1 MAMNG
6 TSASQTFAMD
16 WMPPRITTA
25 VSTVMMIP
33 DTQGE
38 MCQVSRAMAEIEFAW
53 TMLPMPKAA
62 TAVRNAK
69 IMPSHFAC
77 RPRSSTYMGPP
88 AMVPLAVTIRYFT
101 ESTASVYLVAIP
113 NTPVSHIQS
122 TAPGPP
128 AATAVATP
136 TMLPVPMVAANA
148 VVSAPNWLTSPS
160 PSELRWNEM
169 RIAVPRYRWMNRK
182 RKVRNRCV
190 PTSRNSIGGPHTRS
204 LTVPRSASIP
214 IPAP

>member
-25 VSTVMMIP
+25 VRTVMMAP
-33 DTQGE
+33 DTQGDT
-38 MCQVSRAMAEIEFAW
+38 CQVSLTMAAIEFAC
-53 TMLPMPKAA
+53 TMQPMPKAA
-62 TAVRNAK
+62 TAVRQAK

-101 ESTASVYLVAIP
+101 ESTASAYLVAIP

-136 TMLPVPMVAANA
+136 TMLPVPMVAARA
-148 VVSAPNWLTSPS
+148 VISAPNWLMSPGPWRS
-160 PSELRWNEM
+160 RRNEM
-169 RIAVPRYRWMNRK
+169 RIAV
-182 RKVRNRCV
+182 
-190 PTSRNSIGGPHTRS
+190 SR
-204 LTVPRSASIP
+204 
-214 IPAP
+214 